1 MSDDPKFTPAEEK
14 LLLKIKE
21 KWGFET
27 LLVLGVK
34 TNPEDE
40 DTEAVYLIND
50 RTLPEADLIV
60 YMMRGIEVLLESLTD
75 RPKIH

>member
-1 MSDDPKFTPAEEK
+1 MSDPKFTPAEEK

-34 TNPEDE
+34 PNPEDD

-60 YMMRGIEVLLESLTD
+60 YMMRGIEVLLEGAFD

>member
-21 KWGFET
+21 KWGFDT

-34 TNPEDE
+34 PSDTDE

-50 RTLPEADLIV
+50 RTVPEADLIV
-60 YMMRGIEVLLESLTD
+60 YMMRGIEVLLDGAFD

>member
-34 TNPEDE
+34 TNPDDE

-50 RTLPEADLIV
+50 RTLPEADLIL
-60 YMMRGIEVLLESLTD
+60 YMMRGIEVLLDGAFD